1 MTNGRRV
8 VGLAFCLVVCALASP
23 AWAQQLYDDH
33 ELEDRFYVTIGG
45 FSRDDIRTT
54 IQVNAKS
61 PSGAVSAGAI
71 IALESLFNVDENVQT
86 GRIDGW
92 YRFNRKSRIN
102 FTAWATDRDGQAV
115 YEGED
120 DITIRDTTITA
131 GDAIVTED
139 KTTFFAASY
148 SYSFVNLEKF
158 EAWFGG
164 GLNTQKVNTQIT
176 IDLQDQGVQMFEEDA
191 KATIPI
197 PTLNFGM
204 RYNFSPRFRILVFQ
218 DLFGLKIGDYSGK
231 LNNTRLL
238 AEWNFVKNFGI
249 GAGFERRNI
258 EADADGDDFS
268 GSLDTS
274 YTGLTAF
281 LKAQF

>member
-1 MTNGRRV
+1 
-8 VGLAFCLVVCALASP
+8 
-23 AWAQQLYDDH
+23 
-33 ELEDRFYVTIGG
+33 
-45 FSRDDIRTT
+45 
-54 IQVNAKS
+54 
-61 PSGAVSAGAI
+61 
-71 IALESLFNVDENVQT
+71 
-86 GRIDGW
+86 
-92 YRFNRKSRIN
+92 
-102 FTAWATDRDGQAV
+102 
-115 YEGED
+115 
-120 DITIRDTTITA
+120 
-131 GDAIVTED
+131 
-139 KTTFFAASY
+139 
-148 SYSFVNLEKF
+148 
-158 EAWFGG
+158 
-164 GLNTQKVNTQIT
+164 
-176 IDLQDQGVQMFEEDA
+176 
-191 KATIPI
+191 
-197 PTLNFGM
+197 M